1 MVAALV
7 EEIRIRNSYLEND
20 LIETIYFGG
29 GTPSLLHSNE
39 LEHLLQS
46 IFQFFTVAENAEIT
60 LEANPDDISPARLQ
74 HWRSAGIN
82 RLSIGIQSLF
92 DEDLLWMNRVHSAK
106 EASKVIEMARAA
118 SFEHFSVDL
127 IYGMPTL
134 TDERWLQNLEWVVQQ
149 GVNHLSCY
157 ALTVE
162 PRTALD
168 AKIKKQLLQDVD
180 PAHQKAQFMML
191 LDFAAANEWEH
202 YEISN
207 FAKQGH
213 RSRHNTSYW
222 SGIPYLGIGPGAHS
236 FNGVS
241 RQWNISNNMQ
251 YIRSLQAGTIPFEME
266 TLTKEQQLNEYI
278 MTSLRT
284 IEGCKLDVVS
294 KRFGEKESAR
304 IATLSHQLKETGLIW
319 FEKNTLFLTKEGKW
333 YADGIAAKL
342 FCDS

>member
-7 EEIRIRNSYLEND
+7 EEMRIRNSYLENE

-29 GTPSLLHSNE
+29 GTPSLLHANE
-39 LEHLLQS
+39 LELIMQS

-60 LEANPDDISPARLQ
+60 LEANPDDISPEKLQ
-74 HWRSAGIN
+74 HSRSAGIN

-92 DEDLLWMNRVHSAK
+92 DEDLLWMNRAHNAK
-106 EASKVIEMARAA
+106 EASNVIELARVAA
-118 SFEHFSVDL
+118 FEHFSVDL

-134 TDERWLQNLEWVVQQ
+134 THERWIQNLEWVVQQ

-168 AKIKKQLLQDVD
+168 VKIQKKQLQDVD

-213 RSRHNTSYW
+213 RSRHNTAYW
-222 SGIPYLGIGPGAHS
+222 LGIPYLGIGPGAHS
-236 FNGVS
+236 FKGNS
-241 RQWNISNNMQ
+241 RQWNVSNNMQ

-294 KRFGEKESAR
+294 KRFGEKEAAR
-304 IATLSHQLKETGLIW
+304 IGTLADQLKETGLIW

>member
-7 EEIRIRNSYLEND
+7 EEMRIRNSYLENN

-29 GTPSLLHSNE
+29 GTPSLLHASE
-39 LEHLLQS
+39 LERIMES
-46 IFQFFTVAENAEIT
+46 ILQFFTVAENAEIT
-60 LEANPDDISPARLQ
+60 LEANPDDISPERLQ

-82 RLSIGIQSLF
+82 RLSIGVQSLF
-92 DEDLLWMNRVHSAK
+92 DEDLLWMNRVHNAK
-106 EASKVIEMARAA
+106 EASRVIELARAA
-118 SFEHFSVDL
+118 AFEHFSVDL

-134 TDERWLQNLEWVVQQ
+134 THERWMRNLEWVLQQ

-168 AKIKKQLLQDVD
+168 TKIQKQQLQDVD

-191 LDFAAANEWEH
+191 LDFAAANQWEH

-213 RSRHNTSYW
+213 RSRHNTAYW
-222 SGIPYLGIGPGAHS
+222 MGIPYLGIGPGAHS
-236 FNGVS
+236 FKGNS

-251 YIRSLQAGTIPFEME
+251 YIRSLQAGNIPFEME

-284 IEGCKLDVVS
+284 MEGCKLDAVS
-294 KRFGEKESAR
+294 ISFGAEQAAR
-304 IATLSHQLKETGLIW
+304 IARLADQLRETGLILL
-319 FEKNTLFLTKEGKW
+319 EKNTLFLTKEGKW